1 MAAQILNENIRC
13 EFGAASPIFVVQLS
27 LPQDLVGFAK
37 PVADFYMFTVI
48 ILLPVL

>member
-1 MAAQILNENIRC
+1 MAAQILNENVRC
-13 EFGAASPIFVVQLS
+13 KLGTASSIFIFQLS
-27 LPQDLVGFAK
+27 RPQDVVGFAK